1 MDFSILLSSGFV
13 VFVIALMVVVLALG
27 KGESVPEV
35 ITEAQRLAN
44 LMLEVAS
51 HVKAAEM
58 ILGDKTGPEKMAW
71 VLEQLQDLFPTMNIG
86 YLRTKVEAAVHDMNS
101 GAGVVN
107 GEITLVEPGE
117 VTASRA
123 AGIL

>member
-13 VFVIALMVVVLALG
+13 IFVVALLIAVLALSKG
-27 KGESVPEV
+27 KSVPEV

-44 LMLEVAS
+44 LMIEVAS
-51 HVKAAEM
+51 HVKAAEQV
-58 ILGDKTGPEKMAW
+58 LRGRSGVEKLSW
-71 VLEQLQDLFPTMNIG
+71 VLAQLQELFPTLDVD

-101 GAGVVN
+101 GQIVDYTVT
-107 GEITLVEPGE
+107 EEPGE